1 MQDIAIEHNRIS
13 LNCCQNQRSILKSI
27 EQYGDLVLFHCK
39 SNHNKN
45 CGCFTESFLQ
55 QALFYNAGH
64 DEEKICDSVIV
75 LAKYHSKNNHSHC
88 TFMKKKLFVVV
99 KGKKAIM
106 RTPKQYCSRNSLTC
120 PYHQLMYKIDFTQKS
135 ALKSNSLI
143 HPTLG
148 KLRTNATE
156 SCFNTLLT
164 RFRNKSNHL
173 KCMHYE
179 VCTNLGLIHSNMT
192 RLINSDEKY
201 H

>member
-1 MQDIAIEHNRIS
+1 MQDMMRKNFVTVLLSLPNITQRI
-13 LNCCQNQRSILKSI
+13 I
-27 EQYGDLVLFHCK
+27 
-39 SNHNKN
+39 
-45 CGCFTESFLQ
+45 TPT
-55 QALFYNAGH
+55 AL
-64 DEEKICDSVIV
+64 SW
-75 LAKYHSKNNHSHC
+75 
-88 TFMKKKLFVVV
+88 KKKLFVVV

-120 PYHQLMYKIDFTQKS
+120 PYHQLMYKIDCTQKI

-201 H
+201 HWFVCRT